1 MWLQQ
6 RTLMSIVVAALTPSP
21 WDVWVEVK
29 SCIALH
35 HLHASSALHPFA
47 LHLELYLYYYKAVD
61 VSISM
66 LFKPNA

>member
-6 RTLMSIVVAALTPSP
+6 RTLMSIVVAALTSSS

-35 HLHASSALHPFA
+35 HLHCSWK
-47 LHLELYLYYYKAVD
+47 LYLYYYEAVD
-61 VSISM
+61 VFIIM
-66 LFKPNA
+66 LFKPDD